1 MAAAGAPLTTTRMP
15 LPLGRLTTAS
25 VLSVVAATPS
35 SSARLVVKASAS
47 KVSGVASTS
56 KPSDTPPSPA
66 PAPPGGGG
74 GDATTV
80 ASLTGTPRL
89 ALSSVPLCAAT

>member
-25 VLSVVAATPS
+25 VLSVAAATPS

-47 KVSGVASTS
+47 KVSVVASTS
-56 KPSDTPPSPA
+56 KPSDTLPSPSA
-66 PAPPGGGG
+66 PALGGGG
-74 GDATTV
+74 GDNIGGGSGCGGGGRDSTTA
-80 ASLTGTPRL
+80 ASLL
-89 ALSSVPLCAAT
+89 F